1 MENSLKEYKRYKVKP
16 DCGTKRGYDWHRRDQ
31 KEEPCEPCRTA
42 MKDYWK
48 LQRII
53 RNEDINSKRKAKR
66 VENPYRYQSRRTR
79 ARKLNVGFGYYR
91 DEDVINTYGTDC
103 HICNDPIDFS
113 APRQAGKDG
122 WEKGFQVDHVYPLSR
137 GGEDTLENVR
147 PAHGYCNIVK
157 WATI

>member
-1 MENSLKEYKRYKVKP
+1 LTQYKRYKVKP
-16 DCGTKRGYDWHRRDQ
+16 DCGTKAGYDWHRRDQ
-31 KEEPCEPCRTA
+31 KEEPCESCRTA

-48 LQRII
+48 LQRVI
-53 RNEDINSKRKAKR
+53 RNEDINSKRREKR
-66 VENPYRYQSRRTR
+66 RENPYRYQSRRTR

-103 HICNDPIDFS
+103 HICNEPIDFS
-113 APRQAGKDG
+113 APRQAGKEG

-157 WATI
+157 WATV